1 MGESMLGSFM
11 AFLLYASIFGLVF
24 TTIFVLVVIDTINI
38 KRKQK
43 QANNPNPRRKTIIIR
58 RRKK

>member
-1 MGESMLGSFM
+1 MLGSFM
-11 AFLLYASIFGLVF
+11 AFLLYVSIFGLVF

-43 QANNPNPRRKTIIIR
+43 QANNPNLHRKTIIIR
-58 RRKK
+58 RHRK

>member
-1 MGESMLGSFM
+1 MLGSFM

-43 QANNPNPRRKTIIIR
+43 QANNPNLRRKTIIIR